1 MEFYTE
7 SMYSP
12 FAKGSLFSPAKK
24 ETESMPLLFA
34 AVTPLYKGEAV
45 CTFRNG
51 RVLLMCADCNTVQA
65 AIVFCTHIVLALGNG
80 TTDVIIFLH
89 FHDAFP
95 HFSLYLFQREQG
107 YYNR

>member
-1 MEFYTE
+1 MEVAMKICTPLLQRGVCF
-7 SMYSP
+7 
-12 FAKGSLFSPAKK
+12 LLQKK

-51 RVLLMCADCNTVQA
+51 RVLFMCADCNTVQT
-65 AIVFCTHIVLALGNG
+65 AIIFCTHIVLALGNG

-95 HFSLYLFQREQG
+95 HFSLYLFRREQG